1 MSRIS
6 RYHDSISKFIRNK
19 SNLIDTNSEIHKY
32 KILNIITNFDYIS
45 SILLLT
51 ILNTQA
57 KRNNITVH
65 GYYMAA
71 GINFMM
77 IIVKL
82 LDNADKYEAQYNHS
96 TITILINELL
106 LLINMCLAYNI
117 ESIEPHYNS
126 DKLIKIYHKSMKLLN
141 NKLQYIAKKEDI
153 IIENYITNNDIITH
167 NFNNIQDIRNKL
179 IKIKKVEENSL
190 HLFTI
195 HKYGQLCQIALYL
208 GWMLGGGQDRNI
220 NYLDKVGTYIGM
232 MIKITSDFI
241 NMEANI
247 YETLEYSNNYIVNY
261 GIQYGFELFM
271 TNKEKFIY
279 GCIKLNIY
287 TNTIKELIDILED
300 KIDEVIKNTNID
312 LNNNHIV

>member
-19 SNLIDTNSEIHKY
+19 SNLIDTNSEIYKQ
-32 KILNIITNFDYIS
+32 KILNIITNFDYIC

-65 GYYMAA
+65 GYYMAS
-71 GINFMM
+71 GINFIM
-77 IIVKL
+77 IIIKL
-82 LDNADKYEAQYNHS
+82 LDNRDKYNTLFTQS
-96 TITILINELL
+96 TINILINELL
-106 LLINMCLAYNI
+106 LLVNMCLAYNI
-117 ESIEPHYNS
+117 ESSEPHYNS
-126 DKLIKIYHKSMKLLN
+126 EKLIKIFYKSMKLLN
-141 NKLQYIAKKEDI
+141 NKIQYIIKNNNM
-153 IIENYITNNDIITH
+153 IIENNIANNDIITYK
-167 NFNNIQDIRNKL
+167 FNNIADIKNKL
-179 IKIKKVEENSL
+179 VKLKKVNEDSL
-190 HLFTI
+190 HLFTS
-195 HKYGQLCQIALYL
+195 HKYGQLCQIALSL
-208 GWMLGGGQDRNI
+208 GWILGGGSDKNL
-220 NYLDKVGTYIGM
+220 NYLDKVGTYIGT

-241 NMEANI
+241 NMENNI
-247 YETLEYSNNYIVNY
+247 YETQEYSKNYIVNY

-312 LNNNHIV
+312 LNNNHVI